1 MPVDRTALPEVGRDP
16 SFFFP
21 RIERHRLANGMAV
34 RTVEHRSAPVVSF
47 VLQVKGG
54 SGADESGREGVTA
67 LTGDMLDE
75 GTGELSAIDVSEL
88 LARIGAEFDIEVGP
102 DATTITLTTL
112 ARFADRGAGALA
124 DLTMRPSLHQN
135 DFARVRQ
142 MRLDRLRQIRDLPAA
157 LAERAFLKVLYGAHP
172 YGHLSI
178 GTIRSLDA
186 MVVGDVERCHEALF
200 QPALATLV
208 VVGDLPHAG
217 LLATAERAFGGW
229 EAGAGEAGIEETTGA
244 ADVPVPL
251 APSARLVVIPRE
263 HATQSHLRIGHLA
276 ARRGTPDYPALL
288 VMNAALGGQ
297 FVSRINLKLR
307 EEKGYTYG
315 ARTGFDWRLGPSPFS
330 LEASVDT
337 NATADAIADSL
348 AELSAIRGSR
358 PASEPELTLA
368 KATLTR
374 GYPRSFEK
382 AQQVARSVCQLV
394 LYALPDSYFES
405 FVPLVAGVSSEDVT
419 RAAAR
424 HLDPTKFATL
434 IVGDQH
440 AIEGSLGDLGLG
452 DPIVLAPED

>member
-229 EAGAGEAGIEETTGA
+229 EAGAGETGIEETTGA

-307 EEKGYTYG
+307 EEKGYSYG
-315 ARTGFDWRLGPSPFS
+315 ARTGFDWRLGPGPFS

-348 AELSAIRGSR
+348 AELSAIRGPR
-358 PASEPELTLA
+358 PASEPELALA

-374 GYPRSFEK
+374 GYPRNFEK
-382 AQQVARSVCQLV
+382 AQQVARSVCQLI
-394 LYALPDSYFES
+394 LYDLPDSYFES
-405 FVPLVAGVSSEDVT
+405 FVPLVSGVSSEDVT

-440 AIEGSLGDLGLG
+440 TIEGSLGELGLG
-452 DPIVLAPED
+452 EPIVLAQED

>member
-16 SFFFP
+16 SFSFP

-54 SGADESGREGVTA
+54 SGADESGREGVAA
-67 LTGDMLDE
+67 LTGDILDE
-75 GTGELSAIDVSEL
+75 GTGELSAIDVSDL
-88 LARIGAEFDIEVGP
+88 LARIGAEFDIDVGP
-102 DATTITLTTL
+102 DATTVTLTTL
-112 ARFADRGAGALA
+112 ARFADRGARALA
-124 DLTMRPSLHQN
+124 DLTMRPSLRQD

-178 GTIRSLDA
+178 GTVRSLDA
-186 MVVGDVERCHEALF
+186 MVVGDVERCHAALF

-208 VVGDLPHAG
+208 VVGDLPHVG

-229 EAGAGEAGIEETTGA
+229 AAGAGDAGIEEAVGA

-263 HATQSHLRIGHLA
+263 RAAQSHLRIGHLA

-288 VMNAALGGQ
+288 VMNAVLGGQ

-382 AQQVARSVCQLV
+382 AQQVARSVCQLI
-394 LYALPDSYFES
+394 LYDLPDSYFES
-405 FVPLVAGVSSEDVT
+405 FVPLVSGVSSEDVT